1 MTDGN
6 GDLAGGFPDQMNEAL
21 RAARS
26 GRHVSV
32 EVLRGAVCSYI
43 DEMKAA
49 GVGGDDIRRRV
60 FSAFAEVNSET
71 PLDMGTVWSSELVDE
86 LIAWCRDRALQM

>member
-6 GDLAGGFPDQMNEAL
+6 GGFAGGFPEQMSEAL

-32 EVLRGAVCSYI
+32 ELLRGAVCAYI
-43 DEMKAA
+43 DEMRAA
-49 GVGGDDIRRRV
+49 GVGGDDIRQRV

-71 PLDMGTVWSSELVDE
+71 PLDMGAVWSNELVDE
-86 LIAWCRDRALQM
+86 LIKWCRERQLQA